1 MITKKIPEGIK
12 FHEEIAK
19 RWDSKYKKDSF
30 KKRFNIFRNLLKKY
44 QNEKETW
51 LDLGCGSGV
60 LTAVISKKAKYV
72 LGVDGSQLMVKEA
85 KKNTNSFKNVSIKC
99 KDILEAEKIIN
110 YPLDGILCSSV
121 LEYTEN
127 PYKILEKNI
136 KLLKSGGVFILSV
149 PPTFSIIRN
158 ISKIINIVGRVL
170 GRSFFSYIKYSKFEF
185 DLNVLK
191 KFLYTNCTI
200 IEIID
205 FDPYLPKILLKI
217 FRPSLKILVAK
228 KL

>member
-1 MITKKIPEGIK
+1 MVR
-12 FHEEIAK
+12 F
-19 RWDSKYKKDSF
+19 RLWFWCFNYSYF
-30 KKRFNIFRNLLKKY
+30 KKSKIRIGCR
-44 QNEKETW
+44 W
-51 LDLGCGSGV
+51 LTVNGEGS
-60 LTAVISKKAKYV
+60 
-72 LGVDGSQLMVKEA
+72 

-99 KDILEAEKIIN
+99 KDITEAEKIIN

-127 PYKILEKNI
+127 PYKILEKKI